1 MQVAFEA
8 MGYIAVITNFGLIAL
23 LPSVKQYSRGYS
35 DAQVILFFVVVEVS
49 LWIRTTVFR
58 GNFFPNSTG
67 SSGLRDCQTPESCET
82 SFSHQICGHQTVLT
96 GTRWTTRS
104 GVRYKNGCTVYKT
117 KLKDIHELQERNV
130 ANGIS

>member
-82 SFSHQICGHQTVLT
+82 SFFPTKFVATKQSSLEPDGLQDPGYVTRT
-96 GTRWTTRS
+96 GVQCTRP
-104 GVRYKNGCTVYKT
+104 N
-117 KLKDIHELQERNV
+117 
-130 ANGIS
+130 